1 VSVVLSFNRGA
12 SAPTAQAI
20 HACLRK
26 SSRVSSVAPVAISP
40 SGGRRA
46 RRLTLRPSDAGGQ
59 PGADATD
66 RLVPDGLAC

>member
-1 VSVVLSFNRGA
+1 VSVILSFNRGA

-26 SSRVSSVAPVAISP
+26 SSRVSSVAPRAISP

-66 RLVPDGLAC
+66 RLVPDGHAC